1 MSLLK
6 DLKHANIVTLH
17 DIVHTP
23 KSLTLVFEYLVSSTI
38 LSSACKTG
46 ITFFALLNARLLGDP
61 TQTSLLFSLLAPRF
75 INVTPG
81 TYKYFIAFYWVVLF
95 PNWNCCFVVQ
105 LGKRS
110 EAIHGWLWRNNEY
123 EQRQS
128 KWKGFISFFL
138 TSAKFAAR
146 QQFYRFSHA
155 VQWVA
160 KVSARSTNFRI
171 SSITFIYLLLLLLW
185 VVEWFK

>member
-23 KSLTLVFEYLVSSTI
+23 KSLTLVFEYLVSGTI
-38 LSSACKTG
+38 FSSACKTG
-46 ITFFALLNARLLGDP
+46 ITFFALLYARLLGDP
-61 TQTSLLFSLLAPRF
+61 TQTTLLFSLLAPRF
-75 INVTPG
+75 INVTLG
-81 TYKYFIAFYWVVLF
+81 TYKYSIAFYWVVLF
-95 PNWNCCFVVQ
+95 PNGNCCFVVRS
-105 LGKRS
+105 GKRS

-146 QQFYRFSHA
+146 DNSFI
-155 VQWVA
+155 
-160 KVSARSTNFRI
+160 VSLTLYNEWRKFQPA
-171 SSITFIYLLLLLLW
+171 LLIL
-185 VVEWFK
+185 EFPP

>member
-23 KSLTLVFEYLVSSTI
+23 KSLTLVFEYLVSSAI

-46 ITFFALLNARLLGDP
+46 VTFFALVYACLLGDP
-61 TQTSLLFSLLAPRF
+61 TQTSQLFSLLAPRF

-81 TYKYFIAFYWVVLF
+81 AYKYSVAFYWVVLL
-95 PNWNCCFVVQ
+95 PYGNCCFVVR

-160 KVSARSTNFRI
+160 KVSALSTNFRI
-171 SSITFIYLLLLLLW
+171 SSIAFIYLLLLLLW
-185 VVEWFK
+185 VVEWFQ